1 MNQKNPSIRL
11 SGPYIM
17 VRCLGDYEKD
27 YVVWP
32 IPLEATIQV
41 QMENLMT
48 LHDMNLKSQG

>member
-1 MNQKNPSIRL
+1 
-11 SGPYIM
+11 M